1 MHRRIR
7 SSLLISTI
15 VKGLILHLLRGKPC
29 RIFLTSFIIIAT
41 IRALRTRISGEH
53 TISLKRKFPIRMQS
67 RLPMMA
73 TSLLLQPER
82 FLACRQMAAVPKM
95 EILLSRLAPM
105 SPLWRVINSMVG
117 TLKLMVVAPHM
128 LQGQRSLVPR
138 SRATS
143 PYMRNGFN
151 NFQLRLMRTVQVL
164 LGCLQ
169 LLQLITTRQHLF
181 LLLLLPGL
189 TSPLRD
195 GIPQPMARVLPTLLV
210 RALLT

>member
-15 VKGLILHLLRGKPC
+15 VKGLILHLLRDKPC

-82 FLACRQMAAVPKM
+82 FLVYLQMAAAQKM
-95 EILLSRLAPM
+95 EIHLSQLALM

-138 SRATS
+138 SRATLRC
-143 PYMRNGFN
+143 MRNGSN
-151 NFQLRLMRTVQVL
+151 NFQLRLMQTARVL
-164 LGCLQ
+164 PGCLQ
-169 LLQLITTRQHLF
+169 PSRLITTRQQLF

-195 GIPQPMARVLPTLLV
+195 GIPRLMARVLPTLLV